1 MVVSGYARPLNV
13 VIGVNGIGM
22 GHSVRQSVIAQ
33 YLRDRGHEVRIVT
46 NGAARVE
53 YFRDLGFTA
62 WDGWMPTL
70 LARGDRIRTSDAIR
84 DNMWQAPVGVTKHL
98 RLRRMLRETG
108 VPDVFVTDYEPNT
121 PRLAY
126 HFGRPLISVDQQ
138 SKYRHLDLPAVG
150 RYARTADEQRLRYFA
165 PHVDRSFICSYVPL
179 EADDRRL
186 EFIAPVIPDSV
197 RTTPVTTEPLATA
210 YFSRYFDHG
219 PEESVG
225 TLASLF
231 RQYVPDRA
239 LRIYVQP
246 TEIRNLR
253 KYADGKIEI
262 CTFDRE
268 AFITDM
274 ARSEAV
280 FSNAGFNLISEAF
293 VLGKPVHLVPLP
305 TYDQHWCAK
314 VVQEAELGTAALRI
328 DRGAI
333 LDFLNLS
340 RQLGGN
346 VVRHRDQHLAV
357 DPRERIA
364 SYLESLPAASPRTL
378 APSTR

>member
-1 MVVSGYARPLNV
+1 MSGNARPLNV
-13 VIGVNGIGM
+13 IIGVNGIGM

-33 YLRDRGHEVRIVT
+33 YLRDRGHTVRIVT
-46 NGAARVE
+46 NGFARVE
-53 YFRDLGFTA
+53 YFRDLGFPA

-70 LARGDRIRTSDAIR
+70 LARTDRIHASDAIR
-84 DNMWQAPVGVTKHL
+84 ANMRQAPAGLAKHM
-98 RLRRMLRETG
+98 RLRRIVRETG

-126 HFGRPLISVDQQ
+126 HFDRPLVSVDQQ

-165 PHVDRSFICSYVPL
+165 PRVDRSFICSYVPL

-186 EFIAPVIPDSV
+186 EFIAPVVPESV
-197 RTTPVTTEPLATA
+197 RSTPVATEPLVTA

-219 PEESVG
+219 PEESVAK
-225 TLASLF
+225 LAAVF
-231 RQYVPDRA
+231 RQHVPDRA
-239 LRIYVQP
+239 LRIYVQSAEIGKLRRY
-246 TEIRNLR
+246 TDGKVEIR
-253 KYADGKIEI
+253 
-262 CTFDRE
+262 TFDRDS
-268 AFITDM
+268 FIRDM

-305 TYDQHWCAK
+305 TYDQHWCAQ
-314 VVQEAELGTAALRI
+314 VVHEAELGTSAPRI
-328 DRGAI
+328 DGATV
-333 LDFLNLS
+333 LDFLNRS
-340 RQLGGN
+340 RELRAN
-346 VVRHRDQHLAV
+346 VVRHRDEHLAV

-364 SYLESLPAASPRTL
+364 TYLESTSTASSSPLLTT
-378 APSTR
+378 STR

>member
-1 MVVSGYARPLNV
+1 MSGYVRPLNV

-53 YFRDLGFTA
+53 YFRKLGFTA

-70 LARGDRIRTSDAIR
+70 LARGDRIHASDAIR
-84 DNMWQAPVGVTKHL
+84 DNMRQAPVGVTKHF
-98 RLRRMLRETG
+98 RLRRILRETG
-108 VPDVFVTDYEPNT
+108 VPDVFITDYEPNT

-165 PHVDRSFICSYVPL
+165 PRVDRSFICSYVPL

-197 RTTPVTTEPLATA
+197 RSTPVTTEPLATA

-219 PEESVG
+219 PEESVS
-225 TLASLF
+225 TLASVF

-246 TEIRNLR
+246 TEIGNLR

-314 VVQEAELGTAALRI
+314 VVQEAELGTSALRI
-328 DRGAI
+328 GRGAI

-340 RQLGGN
+340 RELRDN

-364 SYLESLPAASPRTL
+364 SYLESLSAASPRAL

>member
-1 MVVSGYARPLNV
+1 MSGNTRPLNV
-13 VIGVNGIGM
+13 IIGVNGIGM

-33 YLRDRGHEVRIVT
+33 YLRDRGHTVRIVT
-46 NGAARVE
+46 NGFARVE
-53 YFRDLGFTA
+53 YFRDLGFPA

-70 LARGDRIRTSDAIR
+70 LARTDRIHASDAIR
-84 DNMWQAPVGVTKHL
+84 ANIRQAPAGLAKHM
-98 RLRRMLRETG
+98 RLRRIVRETG

-126 HFGRPLISVDQQ
+126 HFNRPLVSVDQQ

-165 PHVDRSFICSYVPL
+165 PRVDRSFICSYVPL

-186 EFIAPVIPDSV
+186 EFIAPVVPESV
-197 RTTPVTTEPLATA
+197 RSTPVTTEPLVTA

-219 PEESVG
+219 PEESVAK
-225 TLASLF
+225 LAAVF
-231 RQYVPDRA
+231 RQHVPDRA
-239 LRIYVQP
+239 LRIYVQSAEIGKLRRYAGGKV
-246 TEIRNLR
+246 EIR
-253 KYADGKIEI
+253 I
-262 CTFDRE
+262 FDRDS
-268 AFITDM
+268 FIRDM

-305 TYDQHWCAK
+305 TYDQHWCAQ
-314 VVQEAELGTAALRI
+314 VVHEAELGTSASRI
-328 DRGAI
+328 DGATV
-333 LDFLNLS
+333 LDFLNRS
-340 RQLGGN
+340 RELRAN
-346 VVRHRDQHLAV
+346 VVRHRDEHLAV

-364 SYLESLPAASPRTL
+364 TYLESTSTASSSPLLTT
-378 APSTR
+378 STR

>member
-1 MVVSGYARPLNV
+1 MSGNVRPLSV

-33 YLRDRGHEVRIVT
+33 YLRDRGHEVRVVT

-53 YFRDLGFTA
+53 YFRDLGFAT

-70 LARGDRIRTSDAIR
+70 LARSDRIHASDAVR
-84 DNMWQAPVGVTKHL
+84 ANVRQAPIGLAKHL
-98 RLRRMLRETG
+98 RLRRIVRETG
-108 VPDVFVTDYEPNT
+108 VPDVFITDYEPNT

-126 HFGRPLISVDQQ
+126 HFNRPLISVDQQ
-138 SKYRHLDLPAVG
+138 SKYRHLDLPTVG

-165 PHVDRSFICSYVPL
+165 PGVDRSFICSYVPL
-179 EADDRRL
+179 EADDRGL
-186 EFIAPVIPDSV
+186 EFITPVIPDSV
-197 RTTPVTTEPLATA
+197 RSTPVSTEPLATA

-219 PEESVG
+219 PEDTVR
-225 TLASLF
+225 TLTAVF

-246 TEIRNLR
+246 TEFGKLR
-253 KYADGKIEI
+253 QYSDGKIEI
-262 CTFDRE
+262 RTFDRE
-268 AFITDM
+268 AFIRDM

-293 VLGKPVHLVPLP
+293 VLGKPVHLIPLP

-314 VVQEAELGTAALRI
+314 VVDEAELGTSAPRI
-328 DRGAI
+328 NGGAV
-333 LDFLNLS
+333 LDFLNRS
-340 RQLGGN
+340 RELRTN
-346 VVRHRDQHLAV
+346 VVRHRDQHLRA

-364 SYLESLPAASPRTL
+364 AYLEDLPTAGSSTVASPR
-378 APSTR
+378 R

>member
-1 MVVSGYARPLNV
+1 MSGLAQPLSV
-13 VIGVNGIGM
+13 IIGVNGIGM

-33 YLRDRGHEVRIVT
+33 YLRDRGHQVRIVT
-46 NGAARVE
+46 NGSARVE
-53 YFRDLGFTA
+53 YFQDLGFPA

-70 LARGDRIRTSDAIR
+70 LARGDRIHATDAVRANIR
-84 DNMWQAPVGVTKHL
+84 QAPAGIAQHL
-98 RLRRMLRETG
+98 RLRRIIRDTG
-108 VPDVFVTDYEPNT
+108 VPDVFITDYEPNT

-126 HFGRPLISVDQQ
+126 HFGKPLISVDQQ
-138 SKYRHLDLPAVG
+138 SKYRHLNLPSVG

-165 PHVDRSFICSYVPL
+165 PHADRSFICSYVPL
-179 EADDRRL
+179 EADDRKL
-186 EFIAPVIPDSV
+186 EFIAPVVPDLV
-197 RTTPVTTEPLATA
+197 RSALVTTEPVATA

-219 PEESVG
+219 PEESVR
-225 TLASLF
+225 TLAEVF

-239 LRIYVQP
+239 LRIYAQAA
-246 TEIRNLR
+246 EIGNLR
-253 KYADGKIEI
+253 QYADGKIEI
-262 CTFDRE
+262 RTFDRV
-268 AFITDM
+268 AFIADM

-314 VVQEAELGTAALRI
+314 VVHEAELGSAAPRI

-333 LDFLNLS
+333 LDFLNRNWEL
-340 RQLGGN
+340 RNN
-346 VVRHRDQHLAV
+346 VERHRDQHLVA

-364 SYLESLPAASPRTL
+364 SHLESLPAARGRSLVSSAR
-378 APSTR
+378 